1 MLKKICWGAALMLAV
16 CVTSGLTTLTL
27 EARQAKATPAA
38 ESSLMSGLPAGPL
51 SGPVKP
57 PLLTRDQLL
66 TRGNQDDKAEITN
79 LLYTYGFFHDS
90 GNAAGI
96 VGLFTKDGAIQGL
109 WNNNGNTLEGSG
121 CLAFGDQV
129 GRVAVDEY
137 GNTAKPGT
145 TQTTRPFPGHSHNIM
160 TNVTVQ
166 VHGDTAVLHAYYTRV
181 LANVEGVEPVAQ
193 APHTS
198 VVSHGGEYVSDLRR
212 TPEGW
217 RFYRHRIIGDRKPQG
232 PPRPCS

>member
-1 MLKKICWGAALMLAV
+1 M
-16 CVTSGLTTLTL
+16 TL
-27 EARQAKATPAA
+27 EARQAKAQSAG
-38 ESSLMSGLPAGPL
+38 ENSVMSGLPAGPL
-51 SGPVKP
+51 SGPVTP
-57 PLLTRDQLL
+57 PTFTRDQLL
-66 TRGNQDDKAEITN
+66 TRGEQDDKAEITN

-96 VGLFTKDGAIQGL
+96 ASLFTKDGAIQGL
-109 WNNNGNTLEGSG
+109 WNNNGKTLEGSG

-145 TQTTRPFPGHSHNIM
+145 VQTRRPFPGHSHNII
-160 TNVTVQ
+160 TNVMVQ
-166 VHGDTAVLHAYYTRV
+166 VHGDEATLHAYFTRV
-181 LANVEGVEPVAQ
+181 LANVEGVAPVA
-193 APHTS
+193 PSPYTS

>member
-1 MLKKICWGAALMLAV
+1 MLNKLRWSVAFLSV
-16 CVTSGLTTLTL
+16 VFTSVVVTRLTL
-27 EARQAKATPAA
+27 NAGPAPA
-38 ESSLMSGLPAGPL
+38 GDTVMSGLPIGPI
-51 SGPVKP
+51 SEPAKP

-90 GNAAGI
+90 GNAAG
-96 VGLFTKDGAIQGL
+96 VASLFTKDGAIQGF
-109 WNNNGNTLEGSG
+109 WNNNGKTLEGSG
-121 CLAFGDQV
+121 CPGFGDQL

-137 GNTAKPGT
+137 GAIAKPGT
-145 TQTTRPFPGHSHNIM
+145 VQTTRPFPGHSHNIM
-160 TNVTVQ
+160 TNVMVQ
-166 VHGDTAVLHAYYTRV
+166 VHGDTAMLHAYFPRV
-181 LANVEGVEPVAQ
+181 LANSEGVHPVA
-193 APHTS
+193 PKPYGS

-217 RFYRHRIIGDRKPQG
+217 RFFRHRIIGDRKPQG